1 MSSRFSAL
9 TGLACGLTGQLQRV
23 KFREFKRDG
32 PNLYM
37 HRMGLLYYPVDAP
50 VSVLVARLGASQ
62 PSTLNHQIMSH
73 PSYRNCSRW
82 DH

>member
-9 TGLACGLTGQLQRV
+9 TGLTCGLTGQLKRV
-23 KFREFKRDG
+23 KFWEFKHDG

-50 VSVLVARLGASQ
+50 VSVLVVWLSTSQ
-62 PSTLNHQIMSH
+62 PSTLNRQIVSR
-73 PSYRNCSRW
+73 PSYRNRSR
-82 DH
+82 